1 MQFSQP
7 VANEVESARVLL
19 VLVAVGIVAFWRVI
33 LRILL
38 AILAIAIVV
47 VVGAGAVVLLAMMH
61 R

>member
-47 VVGAGAVVLLAMMH
+47 VVGAGALVLLAWMH

>member
-47 VVGAGAVVLLAMMH
+47 VVGAGALVLLALMH